1 MSALAGLKAV
11 LLATDFS
18 EASAKPLRHALAIA
32 RHYHAKFYLVHVVSS
47 LGFTIAGAQAKGMV
61 SDAVERDARQL
72 EQGLL
77 ASGALAGLKHEFIIR
92 EGDIWTELDGV
103 IRQKNVDLVVVGTHG
118 RGTLEKLLLGSV
130 AEQIFRHADCP
141 VLTVGPHSRQESP
154 LENGREMRPFLF
166 ATDFSVHSVHALPH
180 AVSFANHFKAKLC
193 FLHVA
198 PTVPIPEG
206 FHWST
211 TGGIPEMRGDART
224 KALRRF
230 EELAPQYAAL
240 SVEPE
245 LMVEFGK
252 PGELILH
259 TAKSLQADAIIMG
272 LHHSIHAE
280 AASHMPWATAY
291 HVVCAASCSVLT
303 IRS

>member
-1 MSALAGLKAV
+1 MSSNYERTSRIESGFV
-11 LLATDFS
+11 GDRFFRS
-18 EASAKPLRHALAIA
+18 FREASSSRPRHCPPLSCEVLP
-32 RHYHAKFYLVHVVSS
+32 
-47 LGFTIAGAQAKGMV
+47 GACGVLTGLHNRRSASQGMV

-198 PTVPIPEG
+198 P
-206 FHWST
+206 
-211 TGGIPEMRGDART
+211 
-224 KALRRF
+224 
-230 EELAPQYAAL
+230 
-240 SVEPE
+240 
-245 LMVEFGK
+245 
-252 PGELILH
+252 
-259 TAKSLQADAIIMG
+259 
-272 LHHSIHAE
+272 
-280 AASHMPWATAY
+280 
-291 HVVCAASCSVLT
+291 
-303 IRS
+303 